1 MDLDA
6 LGASPIG
13 QLVPIAGTDGRTGQ
27 RYESFA
33 YLADPLPLPD
43 SLELSSSTW
52 TIVARAE
59 AALARLDQAA
69 RQVPSPELLRA
80 PAIRREAQSTSAL
93 EGTFAPFATVLAS
106 NVEERGQLSLAVLEI
121 LNYVAAAE
129 QAFEWIEDRPLTTG
143 LMGELQR
150 TLVTGTAG
158 EHSDAGGLRDRQ
170 VFIGAEGLPIEE
182 ARFVPPP
189 HGDQL
194 KAAFEAWID
203 WVNRSD
209 LEMPPVV
216 RAGLAHYQ
224 FETLHPYSDGNGR
237 IGRLTIVLQLMRL
250 RVLRYP
256 ILVVSPWFEARR
268 AAYQD
273 ALLALSTTGHW
284 NDWIAFFATGVLAAA
299 DTTHR
304 RIDALLAWQDDALRR
319 VREARASGLAERLA
333 ADLIG
338 LPVLRAGQVADRYD
352 VTHQAAMNALRR
364 LEALNLLTARSDRG
378 RVTFRADEVVALL
391 GQ

>member
-1 MDLDA
+1 MDLEA
-6 LGASPIG
+6 SGASPVG
-13 QLVPIAGTDGRTGQ
+13 RLVPIAGTDGRTGQ

-33 YLADPLPLPD
+33 YLADPLPR
-43 SLELSSSTW
+43 SVELSSSTW
-52 TIVARAE
+52 TIVVRAE

-106 NVEERGQLSLAVLEI
+106 DVEERGQLSLAVLEI

-129 QAFEWIEDRPLTTG
+129 HAFEWIDDRSLTTG

-170 VFIGAEGLPIEE
+170 VFIGAEGRSLEE
-182 ARFVPPP
+182 ARFVPAP

-194 KAAFEAWID
+194 KAAFEGWID

-209 LEMPPVV
+209 HEMPPVV
-216 RAGLAHYQ
+216 QAGLAHYQ

-237 IGRLTIVLQLMRL
+237 IGRLAIVLQLMRL
-250 RVLRYP
+250 GVLRYP

-273 ALLALSTTGHW
+273 ALLALSTTGDW
-284 NDWIAFFATGVLAAA
+284 NEWTAFFATGVLAAA
-299 DTTHR
+299 ETTHSR
-304 RIDALLAWQDDALRR
+304 VDALLAWQEDALRR
-319 VREARASGLAERLA
+319 VRQDRAAGLAERLA

-364 LEALNLLTARSDRG
+364 LEGLGLLSAHSAAG
-378 RVTFRADEVVALL
+378 RVTFRADEVVDLL
-391 GQ
+391 SR